1 MEDQLKCKTQI
12 ERKRKFKN
20 VLQLKV
26 RKNKY
31 CFRKLPIDAKRGI

>member
-26 RKNKY
+26 KSQEE
-31 CFRKLPIDAKRGI
+31 